1 MKPKITIARW
11 VFDGVLQLLQRDFE
25 VSPNPSD
32 QIFLPSELSPRAA
45 DCDGLITAVT
55 DRIDAAFLADCPRL
69 KVISNIGVGVNNIDL
84 AACTARGVLV
94 CNTPD
99 VLNAATADLGFALL
113 LATARRITEAEQ
125 FVRAGDWK
133 KAFAVNQFLGHDVA
147 GATLGIIGMG
157 RIGQA
162 VARRAVGFDMKVLYC
177 NRSQLPSAQEQAL
190 NASWVQK
197 EVLLAQSDFVL
208 LLVPYSVAS
217 HHLIGA
223 AELDLMKPSAILINI
238 ARGGVVDD
246 AALAVALGNS
256 TIAGAGLDVFEGE
269 PAVHPALLACK
280 NVVLT
285 PHIGSATHSTRLKM
299 AMLAA
304 QNLVAAL
311 NVAIQFNPAKNSTLQ
326 NVVNPEALNHL
337 TIQRN

>member
-11 VFDGVLQLLQRDFE
+11 VFDEVLQLLERDFYVQANLADE
-25 VSPNPSD
+25 VFAPAA
-32 QIFLPSELSPRAA
+32 LSLRSTDAE
-45 DCDGLITAVT
+45 GLITTVT
-55 DRIDAAFLADCPRL
+55 DKVDAAFLAACPKL

-113 LATARRITEAEQ
+113 LSTARRITEAEQ

-162 VARRAVGFDMKVLYC
+162 VARRAGGFDMKVLYC
-177 NRSQLPSAQEQAL
+177 NRSQLPSKQEQAF

-197 EVLLAQSDFVL
+197 EELLARSDFVL
-208 LLVPYSVAS
+208 LLVPYSAAS

-223 AELDLMKPSAILINI
+223 AELRLMKPSAILINI

-246 AALAVALGNS
+246 TALAVALGNG

-304 QNLVAAL
+304 QNLMAAL
-311 NVAIQFNPAKNSTLQ
+311 NVTIKLKPAKNSTLQ
-326 NVVNPEALNHL
+326 NVVNLEALNHL
-337 TIQRN
+337 TI

>member
-1 MKPKITIARW
+1 
-11 VFDGVLQLLQRDFE
+11 
-25 VSPNPSD
+25 
-32 QIFLPSELSPRAA
+32 
-45 DCDGLITAVT
+45 
-55 DRIDAAFLADCPRL
+55 
-69 KVISNIGVGVNNIDL
+69 
-84 AACTARGVLV
+84 
-94 CNTPD
+94 
-99 VLNAATADLGFALL
+99 
-113 LATARRITEAEQ
+113 
-125 FVRAGDWK
+125 
-133 KAFAVNQFLGHDVA
+133 
-147 GATLGIIGMG
+147 
-157 RIGQA
+157 
-162 VARRAVGFDMKVLYC
+162 
-177 NRSQLPSAQEQAL
+177 
-190 NASWVQK
+190 
-197 EVLLAQSDFVL
+197 
-208 LLVPYSVAS
+208 VPYSVAS

-246 AALAVALGNS
+246 AALAVALGNG

-280 NVVLT
+280 NIVLT

-304 QNLVAAL
+304 QNIVAAL

>member
-11 VFDGVLQLLQRDFE
+11 VFDDVLQRLQRDFD
-25 VSPNPSD
+25 VSANPSD
-32 QIFLPSELSPRAA
+32 QIFQPSELSARAV

-55 DRIDAAFLADCPRL
+55 DHVDAAFIAACPKL

-84 AACTARGVLV
+84 AACTARGILV

-99 VLNAATADLGFALL
+99 VLNAATADLGFALI

-125 FVRAGDWK
+125 FVRAGNWK

-162 VARRAVGFDMKVLYC
+162 VARRAVGFDMRVLYC
-177 NRSQLPSAQEQAL
+177 NRTQLPTAQEQAL
-190 NASWVQK
+190 NASRVSQAA
-197 EVLLAQSDFVL
+197 LLAQSDFVL
-208 LLVPYSVAS
+208 LLVPYSPAA

-223 AELDLMKPSAILINI
+223 RELLLMKPSAVLINI

-246 AALAVALGNS
+246 AALASALANG
-256 TIAGAGLDVFEGE
+256 TIAAAGLDVFEGE
-269 PAVHPALLACK
+269 PVVNPALLACK

-285 PHIGSATHSTRLKM
+285 PHIGSATHSTRMNM

-304 QNLVAAL
+304 QNLTAAL
-311 NVAIQFNPAKNSTLQ
+311 QYAAGDKNIALQ
-326 NVVNPEALNHL
+326 NVVNLDALK
-337 TIQRN
+337 IK

>member
-99 VLNAATADLGFALL
+99 VLNAATA
-113 LATARRITEAEQ
+113 
-125 FVRAGDWK
+125 VRAGDWK

-223 AELDLMKPSAILINI
+223 SELDLMKPSAILINI

>member
-11 VFDGVLQLLQRDFE
+11 VFDDVLQLLQRDFD
-25 VSPNPSD
+25 VSANPSD
-32 QIFLPSELSPRAA
+32 QIFQPTELSARAA
-45 DCDGLITAVT
+45 DCEGLITAVT
-55 DRIDAAFLADCPRL
+55 DRVDATFLAACPKL
-69 KVISNIGVGVNNIDL
+69 KAISNIGVGVNNIDL
-84 AACTARGVLV
+84 AACTARGILV

-113 LATARRITEAEQ
+113 LATARRITEAEA
-125 FVRAGDWK
+125 FVREGNWK

-162 VARRAVGFDMKVLYC
+162 VARRAVGFDMRVLYC
-177 NRSQLPSAQEQAL
+177 NRTQLPNAQEQAL
-190 NASWVQK
+190 NASWVQQAA
-197 EVLLAQSDFVL
+197 LLAQSDFVL
-208 LLVPYSVAS
+208 LLVPYSPAA

-223 AELDLMKPSAILINI
+223 AELALMKPSAILINI

-246 AALAVALGNS
+246 AALAVALANG
-256 TIAGAGLDVFEGE
+256 TIAAAGLDVFEGE
-269 PAVHPALLACK
+269 PVVNPALLACK

-285 PHIGSATHSTRLKM
+285 PHIGSATHSTRMKM

-304 QNLVAAL
+304 LNLTAAL
-311 NVAIQFNPAKNSTLQ
+311 QYAAGNKNIALQ
-326 NVVNPEALNHL
+326 NVVNPDALKN
-337 TIQRN
+337 